1 MTVKLIFWNL
11 HFDKEKKERKSF
23 KTFSDD
29 TRFKLKHLSALKL
42 IHSLRKSF
50 YHIVELIA
58 C

>member
-1 MTVKLIFWNL
+1 LLGKKR
-11 HFDKEKKERKSF
+11 KEKAF

-29 TRFKLKHLSALKL
+29 TCFKLKHLSALKL
-42 IHSLRKSF
+42 IHSLGKAF